1 VRVSATVANQPVE
14 GWLRAFEAIEPEAL
28 QKPSEPPTIRDT
40 AAANVSG
47 RDVAAAGRQ
56 FDTDTERNYRASRA
70 DLQQAYLDVDAMERA
85 TAQLD
90 PYDAIEFLMAGD
102 IGRRGRDLALP
113 GRLPAEPMPEDGGGG
128 SGPRVPRLPGGLG
141 GLGGKLPGGLGKH
154 AKDVETGLKVLKG
167 LGAVKGLM
175 DSTGPGRPFATQ
187 HEYYL
192 GRAVAANAIAKYG
205 LDRDER
211 RRAYVRRVGDALVRV
226 ADPARIPPNYGGYHF
241 DVLNSDEVNG
251 VSGPGGFVLVTRGA
265 VAACTT
271 EDELAGILAHELAHV
286 ANRHAERVIK
296 KSEQF
301 ARQRK
306 GLSDLVAAGAEI
318 AGAPPIATQVLGL
331 FTAGVDAAMNT
342 SVSHSWDRAFE
353 DEADAYGAYLLYD
366 DFYDWNALTSF
377 LARRAETAHAHP
389 SATHATPAQRAAALQ
404 PILAQYGP
412 FNGRPGTLEARKTRF
427 LTSLGRT
434 K

>member
-1 VRVSATVANQPVE
+1 
-14 GWLRAFEAIEPEAL
+14 
-28 QKPSEPPTIRDT
+28 
-40 AAANVSG
+40 
-47 RDVAAAGRQ
+47 
-56 FDTDTERNYRASRA
+56 
-70 DLQQAYLDVDAMERA
+70 
-85 TAQLD
+85 
-90 PYDAIEFLMAGD
+90 
-102 IGRRGRDLALP
+102 
-113 GRLPAEPMPEDGGGG
+113 MPEDGKGGG
-128 SGPRVPRLPGGLG
+128 RGPSVPNLPGGLG
-141 GLGGKLPGGLGKH
+141 GLGGKLPGGLGRH
-154 AKDVETGLKVLKG
+154 AGKAETALKVLKG
-167 LGAVKGLM
+167 IGAVKGIV
-175 DSTGPGRPFATQ
+175 DSTAPGRPYATQ

-205 LDRDER
+205 LDKDER

-226 ADPARIPPNYGGYHF
+226 ADPARVPANYGGYHF
-241 DVLNSDEVNG
+241 DVLDSAEVNG
-251 VSGPGGFVLVTRGA
+251 ISGPGGFVLVTRGA
-265 VAACTT
+265 VEACQT

-296 KSEQF
+296 ASEGV

-306 GLSDLVAAGAEI
+306 GLVDLVAAGAEI

-331 FTAGVDAAMNT
+331 FQASVDAAVNT
-342 SVSHSWDRAFE
+342 SVSHAWDRAFE

-377 LARRAETAHAHP
+377 LSRRAETGHAHG
-389 SATHATPAQRAAALQ
+389 SASHASPAQRAAALQ